1 MEEKL
6 CIICGSKAKYD
17 LCYSCFTE
25 KNKIKTDLEGS
36 TNTLEDTKDYY
47 NNLKY
52 NIFKLKR
59 MDYAK
64 TACLKL
70 LSIGEVLEQ
79 QYKQKGYIEKSKKDA
94 EDLLLKKKAYL
105 ESLKNKNEGVVEEQ
119 VQQQPDDRSILIQ
132 EEQLG
137 SDEILDY
144 RRVYPMTYRCKDGH
158 YVRSK
163 AERIIDDSLF
173 EAQILHVY
181 EKRVVNED
189 NEEEYYPDFYLPFE
203 GKTFGKEKG
212 IYIEFFG
219 LEDNEKYMK
228 TELKKLAYYKSK
240 GYDVIEVRDKNISC
254 IDEYLEDEIRKINKK
269 HNN

>member
-17 LCYSCFTE
+17 LCYNCFVE
-25 KNKIKTDLEGS
+25 KNKIKTELEGS

-70 LSIGEVLEQ
+70 LAIGEVLEQ

-105 ESLKNKNEGVVEEQ
+105 ESLKNKNEG
-119 VQQQPDDRSILIQ
+119 I
-132 EEQLG
+132 
-137 SDEILDY
+137 
-144 RRVYPMTYRCKDGH
+144 
-158 YVRSK
+158 
-163 AERIIDDSLF
+163 F
-173 EAQILHVY
+173 
-181 EKRVVNED
+181 
-189 NEEEYYPDFYLPFE
+189 
-203 GKTFGKEKG
+203 
-212 IYIEFFG
+212 
-219 LEDNEKYMK
+219 
-228 TELKKLAYYKSK
+228 
-240 GYDVIEVRDKNISC
+240 
-254 IDEYLEDEIRKINKK
+254 
-269 HNN
+269 